1 MLLCW
6 RKPMKA
12 VAAGMGLPTWRR
24 EYHQISQGPVPI
36 CIMLKGYTTIIYRWP
51 RARPQQLQC
60 VGKGATAVPHRATDI
75 PLYFPKKAE
84 IQDGMTMVARM
95 ITSCLNQYF
104 FYSQEY
110 NIPCLAKKWGNSSFF
125 LKRFQT
131 VSYIALK
138 NHVPLLRFPD
148 TLSMWYRIVHGT
160 K

>member
-1 MLLCW
+1 MNIIYINGINERLTRYLTRTIYLYNRGNVTMMGKYDINGQLEMLLCW

-60 VGKGATAVPHRATDI
+60 VGKGATAVPHQATDI

-104 FYSQEY
+104 FLQ
-110 NIPCLAKKWGNSSFF
+110 P
-125 LKRFQT
+125 R
-131 VSYIALK
+131 V
-138 NHVPLLRFPD
+138 
-148 TLSMWYRIVHGT
+148 
-160 K
+160 